1 MTQRLIAVAIGLV
14 FALSCSAAD
23 AKSRSKRAHYKSA
36 SSYHHGYRHH
46 YRSHH
51 RYVRTY
57 GKRSHYAK
65 RSGRSYASAKGTLR
79 GYAAAGGGMTT
90 DRGCLTAAAKS
101 LLARVEAQFGRVQIV
116 STCRRGA
123 TIAGT
128 SHPSMHRYGMAFD
141 FKTSRKA
148 EVVRWLIANN
158 KGGTMTYRGSD
169 HIHADVGRF
178 HFASIAG
185 SRTRVASRTSRRA
198 TAVASAIQGATDLA
212 GGSGYSD
219 GAPIVRPRVA
229 ARGPRYRNYAHADG
243 QQLVMY
249 RPGRRQRHAHY
260 IQQSAPHAPN
270 RQTHS
275 AM

>member
-14 FALSCSAAD
+14 FVLSCSAAD
-23 AKSRSKRAHYKSA
+23 AKSRSKRSHTKSA
-36 SSYHHGYRHH
+36 SSYQNGYRHH
-46 YRSHH
+46 YRSH
-51 RYVRTY
+51 RQYVRTY
-57 GKRSHYAK
+57 GKRIRYAK
-65 RSGRSYASAKGTLR
+65 RAPTNTYATRTLR
-79 GYAAAGGGMTT
+79 GYAAGGMTT

-101 LLARVEAQFGRVQIV
+101 LLARIESNFGRVQVV

-169 HIHADVGRF
+169 HIHADVGQY

-198 TAVASAIQGATDLA
+198 STAVASAIQGASDLA
-212 GGSGYSD
+212 AGSGYSD
-219 GAPIVRPRVA
+219 GAPTVQTRVA
-229 ARGPRYRNYAHADG
+229 ARGPRYRNTASADG

-249 RPGRRQRHAHY
+249 RPARRQRHAHY
-260 IQQSAPHAPN
+260 IQQYAPQAPN